1 MKKWATPILILF
13 FVALP
18 IFVTAK
24 YPLHLLI
31 MVGIWSIAASS
42 LNLILG
48 YTGQAS
54 LGHAAFFGIGAYA
67 SALLMI
73 KTGISF
79 WLALPAAS
87 CIAALFGF
95 LIGLPALRT
104 RGSYFAIA
112 TLGFNIIVTL
122 IIEHWE
128 DFTQGGAGIS
138 GIPKPN
144 PLGLPWVGEVGFTS
158 MAAQYY
164 LVLFFLSLTLLV
176 MYRIFHS
183 PVGKTYLAIRGGEP
197 LAESLGINP
206 MGNKLIS
213 FTTSAF
219 FAGLAGALYASYH
232 GFISP
237 DTSNF
242 HIGFDLLIYLLVGG
256 VATMPG
262 PILGAA
268 IMTLVPESIQFLLEY
283 RIILYGGFLILVVIF
298 LPRGLVGLWRSFLWP
313 KMTKG
318 GHPPPGSG
326 NELEGRSG

>member
-1 MKKWATPILILF
+1 MKKWIILSLLVLLICLPLF
-13 FVALP
+13 
-18 IFVTAK
+18 ITDK

-73 KTGISF
+73 KIGFSF

-87 CIAALFGF
+87 LIAALFGF

-112 TLGFNIIVTL
+112 TLGFNIIVTI
-122 IIEHWE
+122 IIEHWD

-138 GIPKPN
+138 GIPKPDSI
-144 PLGLPWVGEVGFTS
+144 PLPFIGKIDFTTLS
-158 MAAQYY
+158 GQYY
-164 LVLFFLSLTLLV
+164 LVFFFLFLTLFFIN
-176 MYRIFHS
+176 RIVNS
-183 PVGKTYLAIRGGEP
+183 PVGKTYMAIRGGEL
-197 LAESLGINP
+197 LAESLGVNP
-206 MGNKLIS
+206 MWNKLVS
-213 FTTSAF
+213 FSASAF
-219 FAGLAGALYASYH
+219 FAGLSGALYGSYQ

-242 HIGFDLLIYLLVGG
+242 HIGFDLLIFLLVGG
-256 VATMPG
+256 VATIPG
-262 PILGAA
+262 PIIGAI
-268 IMTLVPESIQFLLEY
+268 IMTIIPEALQFLLEY
-283 RIILYGGFLILVVIF
+283 RIIFYGSFLIVVVIF
-298 LPRGLVGLWRSFLWP
+298 LPRGLVGLWRSSIWP
-313 KMTKG
+313 MVRGKDKER
-318 GHPPPGSG
+318 PS
-326 NELEGRSG
+326 SF

>member
-1 MKKWATPILILF
+1 MPMKKWIILSLLVLLIC
-13 FVALP
+13 LP
-18 IFVTAK
+18 LFVTAK

-73 KTGISF
+73 KVGLSF

-87 CIAALFGF
+87 LIAALFGF

-112 TLGFNIIVTL
+112 TLGFNIIVTI
-122 IIEHWE
+122 IIEHWDE
-128 DFTQGGAGIS
+128 FTQGGAGIS
-138 GIPKPN
+138 GIPKADPI
-144 PLGLPWVGEVGFTS
+144 PLPFLGKVDFATLSV
-158 MAAQYY
+158 QYY
-164 LVLFFLSLTLLV
+164 LVFFFLFLTLFFIH
-176 MYRIFHS
+176 RIVNS
-183 PVGKTYLAIRGGEP
+183 PVGKIYLAIRGGEL
-197 LAESLGINP
+197 LAESLGVNP
-206 MGNKLIS
+206 MWNKLVS
-213 FTTSAF
+213 FSTSAF
-219 FAGLAGALYASYH
+219 FAGLAGALYGSYQ

-256 VATMPG
+256 VATIPG
-262 PILGAA
+262 PIIGAI
-268 IMTLVPESIQFLLEY
+268 IMTIIPETLQFLLEY
-283 RIILYGGFLILVVIF
+283 RIIFYGSFLIVVVIF
-298 LPRGLVGLWRSFLWP
+298 LPRGLVGLWRSSIWP
-313 KMTKG
+313 KVKG
-318 GHPPPGSG
+318 RM
-326 NELEGRSG
+326 E

>member
-1 MKKWATPILILF
+1 MKKWAIYILLIF
-13 FVALP
+13 FIFLP
-18 IFVTAK
+18 IFVKAK

-31 MVGIWSIAASS
+31 MVGIWSIAASG

-73 KTGISF
+73 RAGFSF
-79 WLALPAAS
+79 WLALPLASLVAAF
-87 CIAALFGF
+87 FGF

-112 TLGFNIIVTL
+112 TLGFNLIVTI

-128 DFTQGGAGIS
+128 GLTQGGAGIS
-138 GIPKPN
+138 GIPKPEAIH
-144 PLGLPWVGEVGFTS
+144 LPFGGKVAFTS

-164 LVLFFLSLTLLV
+164 LVLFFLTLTLVLIH
-176 MYRIFHS
+176 RLIRS
-183 PVGKTYLAIRGGEP
+183 PVGKTYMAIRGGEA
-197 LAESLGINP
+197 LAESLGVHP
-206 MGNKLIS
+206 LWNKLVS

-219 FAGLAGALYASYH
+219 FAGLAGTLYASYH

-256 VATMPG
+256 VATLPG
-262 PILGAA
+262 PIIGAI
-268 IMTLVPESIQFLLEY
+268 IMTIIPETLQFLLEY
-283 RIILYGGFLILVVIF
+283 RIIFYGAFLVVIVIF
-298 LPRGLVGLWRSFLWP
+298 LPRGLVGLWRSSIWP
-313 KMTKG
+313 RVRRRVKG
-318 GHPPPGSG
+318 GSFSG
-326 NELEGRSG
+326 GW

>member
-1 MKKWATPILILF
+1 MKKGSILIILIFFLCLPLF
-13 FVALP
+13 VQ
-18 IFVTAK
+18 AK

-67 SALLMI
+67 STLLMV
-73 KTGISF
+73 KAGFSSWVAF
-79 WLALPAAS
+79 PCACLVSAF
-87 CIAALFGF
+87 FGF

-112 TLGFNIIVTL
+112 TLSFNIIVTI

-138 GIPKPN
+138 GIPKPH
-144 PLGLPWVGEVGFTS
+144 PLPFPFVGKLAFTS
-158 MAAQYY
+158 MAGQYY
-164 LVLFFLSLTLLV
+164 LVLFFLVLTLFLIH
-176 MYRIFHS
+176 RIIHS
-183 PVGKTYLAIRGGEP
+183 PVGKTYQAIRGGEP
-197 LAESLGINP
+197 LAESLGINA
-206 MGNKLIS
+206 MRNKLVS

-219 FAGLAGALYASYH
+219 FAGLAGALYASYQ

-237 DTSNF
+237 EATNF

-256 VATMPG
+256 VASMPG
-262 PILGAA
+262 PIIGAF
-268 IMTLVPESIQFLLEY
+268 IMTLVPESLQFLLEY
-283 RIILYGGFLILVVIF
+283 RIIFYGGLLILIVIF
-298 LPRGLVGLWRSFLWP
+298 LPRGLVGLWCSSIWP
-313 KMTKG
+313 TFKKWV
-318 GHPPPGSG
+318 
-326 NELEGRSG
+326 

>member
-1 MKKWATPILILF
+1 MKKWPIFVILIF
-13 FVALP
+13 FICLP
-18 IFVTAK
+18 IFVQAK

-31 MVGIWSIAASS
+31 MVGIWSIATSS

-73 KTGISF
+73 KIGFSF
-79 WLALPAAS
+79 WLALPLAS
-87 CIAALFGF
+87 LVAALCGF

-112 TLGFNIIVTL
+112 TLGFKLIVTI

-138 GIPKPN
+138 GIPKADPI
-144 PLGLPWVGEVGFTS
+144 PLPFLGEVAFTTITG
-158 MAAQYY
+158 QYY
-164 LVLFFLSLTLLV
+164 LVLFFLTLTLFFI
-176 MYRIFHS
+176 YRIVHS
-183 PVGKTYLAIRGGEP
+183 PVGRTYLAIRGSEA
-197 LAESLGINP
+197 LAESMGINS
-206 MGNKLIS
+206 MWNKIVS
-213 FTTSAF
+213 FTVSAF

-256 VATMPG
+256 VATMAG
-262 PILGAA
+262 PIIGAF
-268 IMTLVPESIQFLLEY
+268 IMTLIPESLQFLLEY
-283 RIILYGGFLILVVIF
+283 RIILYGSFLIVVVIF
-298 LPRGLVGLWRSFLWP
+298 LPRGLVGLWCSSIWP
-313 KMTKG
+313 RMKKEISEKVKRG
-318 GHPPPGSG
+318 
-326 NELEGRSG
+326 L

>member
-1 MKKWATPILILF
+1 MLMKKWSLIILLLLF
-13 FVALP
+13 ISLP
-18 IFVTAK
+18 IFVQAK

-48 YTGQAS
+48 YTGQGS

-73 KTGISF
+73 KLGLSF
-79 WLALPAAS
+79 WFALPLAS
-87 CIAALFGF
+87 CVAAFFGF

-112 TLGFNIIVTL
+112 TLGFNMIVTI

-128 DFTQGGAGIS
+128 SLTQGGAGIS
-138 GIPKPN
+138 GIPKPH
-144 PLGLPWVGEVGFTS
+144 PLNLPLVGKLAFTS
-158 MAAQYY
+158 MITQYY
-164 LVLFFLSLTLLV
+164 LVLFFLVLTFFLI
-176 MYRIFHS
+176 YRIVHS

-197 LAESLGINP
+197 LAESLGINA
-206 MGNKLIS
+206 MGNKLVS

-219 FAGLAGALYASYH
+219 FAGLAGSLYASYH

-242 HIGFDLLIYLLVGG
+242 HLGFDLLIYLLVGG

-262 PILGAA
+262 PIIGAV
-268 IMTLVPESIQFLLEY
+268 IMTLIPESLQFLLEY
-283 RIILYGGFLILVVIF
+283 RIIFYGGFLILIVIF
-298 LPRGLVGLWRSFLWP
+298 LPRGLVGLWQTTFWP
-313 KMTKG
+313 KLRKAG
-318 GHPPPGSG
+318 QSNRG
-326 NELEGRSG
+326 

>member
-1 MKKWATPILILF
+1 MSLKKWSLIILLLLF
-13 FVALP
+13 ISLPVFVQ
-18 IFVTAK
+18 AK

-31 MVGIWSIAASS
+31 MVGIWSIAASG

-48 YTGQAS
+48 YTGQGS

-67 SALLMI
+67 SALLML
-73 KTGISF
+73 KLGLSF
-79 WLALPAAS
+79 WFALPLA
-87 CIAALFGF
+87 CCTAALFGF

-112 TLGFNIIVTL
+112 TLGFNIIITI

-128 DFTQGGAGIS
+128 GFTQGGAGIS
-138 GIPKPN
+138 GIPKPD
-144 PLGLPWVGEVGFTS
+144 PLDLPFVGKLPFTS

-164 LVLFFLSLTLLV
+164 LVLFFLVLTLFLIH
-176 MYRIFHS
+176 RIVHS

-197 LAESLGINP
+197 LAESLGINA
-206 MGNKLIS
+206 MGNKLVS

-219 FAGLAGALYASYH
+219 FAGLAGSLYASYH

-256 VATMPG
+256 VSTMAG
-262 PILGAA
+262 PIIGAV
-268 IMTLVPESIQFLLEY
+268 IMTLIPESLQFLLEY
-283 RIILYGGFLILVVIF
+283 RIIFYGGFLILIVIF
-298 LPRGLVGLWRSFLWP
+298 LPKGLVGLWETAFWP
-313 KMTKG
+313 KLRKA
-318 GHPPPGSG
+318 GSSDRG
-326 NELEGRSG
+326 

>member
-1 MKKWATPILILF
+1 MKKWSLIILLILF
-13 FVALP
+13 ISLP
-18 IFVTAK
+18 IFVQAK

-48 YTGQAS
+48 YTGQGS

-73 KTGISF
+73 KLGLSF
-79 WLALPAAS
+79 WFALPLAS
-87 CIAALFGF
+87 CVAAFFGL

-112 TLGFNIIVTL
+112 TLGFNMIVTI

-128 DFTQGGAGIS
+128 SLTQGGAGIS
-138 GIPKPN
+138 GIPKPH
-144 PLGLPWVGEVGFTS
+144 PLNLPLVGKLVFTS
-158 MAAQYY
+158 MITQYY
-164 LVLFFLSLTLLV
+164 LVLFFLVLTLFLI
-176 MYRIFHS
+176 YRIVHS

-197 LAESLGINP
+197 LAESLGINA
-206 MGNKLIS
+206 MGNKLVS

-219 FAGLAGALYASYH
+219 FAGLAGSLYASYH

-242 HIGFDLLIYLLVGG
+242 HIGFDLLIYILVGG
-256 VATMPG
+256 VATLPG
-262 PILGAA
+262 PIIGAV
-268 IMTLVPESIQFLLEY
+268 IMTLIPESLQFLLEY
-283 RIILYGGFLILVVIF
+283 RIIFYGGFLILIVIF
-298 LPRGLVGLWRSFLWP
+298 LPRGLVGLWQTTFWP
-313 KMTKG
+313 KLRKAG
-318 GHPPPGSG
+318 QSNRG
-326 NELEGRSG
+326 

>member
-1 MKKWATPILILF
+1 MKKWAVFILLIF
-13 FVALP
+13 FIFLP
-18 IFVTAK
+18 IFVKAK

-73 KTGISF
+73 KIGFSF
-79 WLALPAAS
+79 WLAFPLAS
-87 CIAALFGF
+87 LVAALFGF

-112 TLGFNIIVTL
+112 TLGFNLIVT
-122 IIEHWE
+122 IIIDHWE
-128 DFTQGGAGIS
+128 GLTQGGAGIS
-138 GIPKPN
+138 GIPKPE
-144 PLGLPWVGEVGFTS
+144 PIHLPFLGKLVFTS
-158 MAAQYY
+158 MTGQYY
-164 LVLFFLSLTLLV
+164 LVLFFLALTLFLIH
-176 MYRIFHS
+176 RIVNS
-183 PVGKTYLAIRGGEP
+183 PVGKTYMAIRGGES
-197 LAESLGINP
+197 LAESLGVNP
-206 MGNKLIS
+206 MWNKLVS
-213 FTTSAF
+213 FTTSSF

-256 VATMPG
+256 VATLSG
-262 PILGAA
+262 PIIGAI
-268 IMTLVPESIQFLLEY
+268 IMTIIPETLQFLLEY
-283 RIILYGGFLILVVIF
+283 RIIFYGAFLIVIVIF
-298 LPRGLVGLWRSFLWP
+298 LPRGLVGLWQTSLWP
-313 KMTKG
+313 KLRKKNN
-318 GHPPPGSG
+318 PA
-326 NELEGRSG
+326 GR